1 MNTGRLYS
9 VIIGPHVSE
18 KTTALHE
25 AGNQYAFKVAIDAS
39 KQEIQAA
46 VEELFDVDV
55 DNVQVLKVKGK
66 TKRTA
71 RRTPRKRSDWKK
83 AYVRVADGQS
93 IDFGGEV
100 E

>member
-1 MNTGRLYS
+1 MMSHARLYS

-18 KTTALHE
+18 KTTLLH
-25 AGNQYAFKVAIDAS
+25 GTDNQYAFKVVANAT
-39 KQEIQAA
+39 KPEIQEA
-46 VEELFDVDV
+46 VETLFDVDV
-55 DNVQVLKVKGK
+55 DGVQVVNVKGK

-93 IDFGGEV
+93 IDFGTIE
-100 E
+100 